1 MRSLLA
7 LALLLVWTT
16 GWAAPRLPLPPRPAG
31 APTGSALA
39 VELDNLSLDAREER
53 LRSEILSGNVPQ
65 GLRTFV
71 PVTVRSAGMDLTLY
85 VLPDY
90 LAAGSDDDYLLLPLS
105 PRMAQDIAEKLE
117 SQLPTPRIV
126 DLVYSNAAIRLTPK
140 PMPPDTNMTRVS
152 RFMEHTLQVRK
163 QLGELGINRM
173 PGRLTAGH
181 KKDVV
186 VSSRLRDVSGR
197 VAIYGWHKPDFTPIQ
212 PLYIGHAETW
222 VDYSQCVRL
231 VHNKVRLNGEE
242 RGLADVLR
250 TSTAAML
257 SDEGPLEGSLYGS
270 TSNDVTS
277 FFTLKDGVR
286 ILLNSPGTSER
297 SKSNLLVIYALPNG
311 NTLEETFG
319 GHGSQGPNW
328 RYGIQHIGAQI
339 RFVRT
344 RLTNE
349 NVHLACLENSLKS
362 WPAWRRKFGNQG
374 IGAVITSI
382 ADRVRADN
390 WVLGG
395 HSGGGSL
402 IFGYIEALA
411 TIPRHVQR
419 LVFLDANYAYDT
431 RHAQKIQEWLQ
442 DDPRHRLIVTAYEDH
457 VALLDGKPFVSASGG
472 TWGRSHAM
480 LTDMATHWQITTNR
494 STVPWTLEAL
504 DGRACLLLIP
514 NPDRQILHT
523 LQVERNGLIHGLLQG
538 TAAENDGY
546 SYWGSKAYSDR
557 IR

>member
-1 MRSLLA
+1 MRSLQPLV
-7 LALLLVWTT
+7 LLLVCTT

-39 VELDNLSLDAREER
+39 VGLDNLPLDAREER

-71 PVTVRSAGMDLTLY
+71 PVTVRSAGIDLTLY

-105 PRMAQDIAEKLE
+105 PRVAQHIAEKLE

-126 DLVYSNAAIRLTPK
+126 DLVYSNATIRLTPK
-140 PMPPDTNMTRVS
+140 PMPPDANMTRVS

-197 VAIYGWHKPDFTPIQ
+197 VAIYGWHRPDFTPIQ
-212 PLYIGHAETW
+212 PLYIGHAEKW

-242 RGLADVLR
+242 RGLTDVLR
-250 TSTAAML
+250 TPSTALIL
-257 SDEGPLEGSLYGS
+257 SNEGPLEGRFYTSAFHDS
-270 TSNDVTS
+270 TT

-286 ILLNSPGTSER
+286 VLLNSPATNQTTTP
-297 SKSNLLVIYALPNG
+297 NLLVIYALPNG

-319 GHGSQGPNW
+319 GKDADGTNW

-362 WPAWRRKFGNQG
+362 WPAWRR
-374 IGAVITSI
+374 I
-382 ADRVRADN
+382 ADRVGADN

-402 IFGYIEALA
+402 IFGYIEARA
-411 TIPRHVQR
+411 TIPHHVQR
-419 LVFLDANYAYDT
+419 LVFLDANYAYET
-431 RHAQKIQEWLQ
+431 HHAEKIREWLQ
-442 DDPRHRLIVTAYEDH
+442 DDPKHRLIVTAYEDH

-480 LTDMATHWQITTNR
+480 LTDMGTHWQITTNR
-494 STVPWTLEAL
+494 LTVPWTFEAL

-538 TAAENDGY
+538 TAAENNGY
-546 SYWGSKAYSDR
+546 RYWGSKAYSDW